1 MNCGTII
8 TIDIVEIN
16 TIETSIMQ
24 NANHL
29 GILKIVLILPVI
41 VQRAIAKIID
51 AKNRI
56 SISFKLH
63 KINMEMIKIDADKKL
78 VVFKL
83 NF

>member
-1 MNCGTII
+1 
-8 TIDIVEIN
+8 
-16 TIETSIMQ
+16 MQ